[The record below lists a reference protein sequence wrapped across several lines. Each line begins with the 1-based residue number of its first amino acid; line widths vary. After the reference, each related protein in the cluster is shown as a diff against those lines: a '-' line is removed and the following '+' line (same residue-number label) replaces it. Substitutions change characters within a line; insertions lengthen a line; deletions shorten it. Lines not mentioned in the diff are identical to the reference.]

1 MMLSIKYDALLPQLD
16 GRIIFSFIRD
26 GSLPLQSSV
35 VLHHDLMFR
44 VRVRRLEVKAKNRPL
59 EDIQLDIMS

>member
-35 VLHHDLMFR
+35 VHHDLMFR